1 MFVMRKGSSI
11 PQIIA
16 WIIFVIE
23 NFLVIGFG
31 LQQLFG
37 TKDSSAIPD
46 TPAKVL
52 IYAVVIGIVIF
63 FQALTLIAIFKMDND
78 SQGWLIF
85 LAVMALLHDPFYF
98 VPVIWEFVIHKRD
111 VQRADF

>member
-1 MFVMRKGSSI
+1 MRKGSTI

-31 LQQLFG
+31 FQQLFG

-46 TPAKVL
+46 TPVKVL
-52 IYAVVIGIVIF
+52 IYAVVIGVVIF
-63 FQALTLIAIFKMDND
+63 FQALTLIAIFKMNNEG
-78 SQGWLIF
+78 QGWLIF

-98 VPVIWEFVIHKRD
+98 VPVIWQFVISKRKM
-111 VQRADF
+111 QRTDF